1 MNENQAIAAMVWA
14 VWFSTALA
22 VGAGLYFTH
31 DMRCLWFMII
41 PALMSLKKTTKE

>member
-1 MNENQAIAAMVWA
+1 MSNNNAIVGIAWA
-14 VWFSTALA
+14 IWFSTALA

-41 PALMSLKKTTKE
+41 PAFMSIRTKKED